1 MDSVDALTGR
11 AIDSFRASLREALQD
26 KGLTQTQLA
35 EGLGVSKA
43 RVSQILSGRNVTLR
57 TMVRTLSLVDRRLV
71 IGAEEESGEDV
82 SAS

>member
-1 MDSVDALTGR
+1 MDSVDALTER
-11 AIDSFRASLREALQD
+11 AIDSFRAVLKEAMKE
-26 KGLTQTQLA
+26 KGLRQSEMA

-71 IGAEEESGEDV
+71 IGAEEEGE
-82 SAS
+82 